1 MLKALLTNKK
11 FYLSVVSVIIT
22 GSLLLFLI
30 DWLVMPLYTNYN
42 EGVTVP
48 DVTKISLE
56 EAEETL
62 TGYGLRFEIADRRS
76 HSAFPAD
83 YVIDQTPSPQQIVKP
98 NRKIYLTVNT
108 AVKPTVIVP
117 DVVNLSLRNAQI
129 QLQNY
134 GLEYGT
140 ISYESSRFKNSVLR
154 QSIPAGTKVDKGTII
169 DLTVSDGLGS
179 KVVQIPEIIGFRL
192 PDAQLKL
199 REAGLRLGQIRF
211 RPIKEVPPNVV
222 LDYEPKV
229 TEIIEGESLTLIISE
244 RFDAV
249 EESEGGAVIIDSTEN
264 APADTTNNNNGNQP
278 E

>member
-1 MLKALLTNKK
+1 MIKSLLTNKK
-11 FYLSVVSVIIT
+11 FYLSVVSIILA
-22 GSLLLFLI
+22 GMLLLFLI
-30 DWLVMPLYTNYN
+30 DWFAMPLYTNYN

-48 DVTKISLE
+48 DVTKVSLE
-56 EAEETL
+56 EASATL
-62 TGYGLRFEIADRRS
+62 TGYGLRYEIADRRS

-108 AVKPTVIVP
+108 AVKPSVIVP
-117 DVVNLSLRNAQI
+117 NVVNLSLRNAQI

-179 KVVQIPEIIGFRL
+179 KIVQIPEIVGFRL

-211 RPIKEVPPNVV
+211 RPTKEVPPNVV

-264 APADTTNNNNGNQP
+264 APPDTTKNNNGNQP